1 MPDFENIEQN
11 TSSSIDSLGLD
22 ELKVSESNWKERSLE
37 DKIEYVKDIDSKIDE
52 IQGKTGLSKDEI
64 FNAYFPEIKT
74 VWMGWEND

>member
-64 FNAYFPEIKT
+64 FNASYEIKIY
-74 VWMGWEND
+74 

>member
-64 FNAYFPEIKT
+64 QCILS
-74 VWMGWEND
+74 